1 MKTARHHLTWY
12 FLGALLTLVV
22 IVSSL
27 VPGEDLPHWRISDK
41 VEHMVAYVGLAL
53 WFGGLMPPRR
63 YVHLALALLALG
75 GGIEIAQGLMG
86 LGREADWRDFYADAF
101 GVAVGISLCLAGL
114 AALGQ
119 LAREVAKTAL
129 KRWRPLADRM
139 RPRTLAE
146 FVGQPQLLA
155 PGKPLCE
162 AIASRALHSM
172 ILWGP
177 PGTGKTTLARLMAAR
192 FGRRVH
198 CAVGRA
204 GGHQGHSR
212 SSGARAAGGGRRP
225 SHGAVSR

>member
-12 FLGALLTLVV
+12 FLGALLTAVV

-41 VEHMVAYVGLAL
+41 VEHIVAYSGLAL

-114 AALGQ
+114 QHWASWL
-119 LAREVAKTAL
+119 EK
-129 KRWRPLADRM
+129 W
-139 RPRTLAE
+139 PR
-146 FVGQPQLLA
+146 QP
-155 PGKPLCE
+155 
-162 AIASRALHSM
+162 
-172 ILWGP
+172 
-177 PGTGKTTLARLMAAR
+177 
-192 FGRRVH
+192 
-198 CAVGRA
+198 
-204 GGHQGHSR
+204 
-212 SSGARAAGGGRRP
+212 
-225 SHGAVSR
+225 